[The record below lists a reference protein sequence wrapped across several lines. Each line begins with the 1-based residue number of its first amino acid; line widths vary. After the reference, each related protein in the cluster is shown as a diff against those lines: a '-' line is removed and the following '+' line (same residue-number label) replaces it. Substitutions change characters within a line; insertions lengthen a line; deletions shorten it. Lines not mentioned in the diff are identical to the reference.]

1 MSPLTPVRNY
11 YRRWFNHWLAKR
23 IPAEQIVVLDL
34 KRIFIF
40 PSKAGFAYLGVVA
53 LLWLVAPNYQNNLIF
68 AFAALLGAVFVVAI
82 MHSYANL
89 SGIRLRVTRVEPT
102 FAGQKAGVELQLS
115 QQGKRRMRDDL
126 TFSFAGSMPVTMT
139 LPGAEATA
147 MLYVPTSRRGW
158 LLPGRLTVESHYPL
172 GLFRVWTHV
181 LPACQGLVYPK
192 PLPGQPVAV
201 LDGVQG
207 DTAEVRGQ
215 GVDDFVGLEK
225 YRSGEPLNRVA
236 WKHLARGR
244 GMLSKHYGDQV
255 STSQW
260 LDWQAFPGLDREARL
275 SRLCQ
280 WLLEVSAGGDLYGL
294 RLPGSESALDKGPRH
309 RDQLL
314 ASLAL
319 FELQAPS
326 GNGEGGQ

>member
-1 MSPLTPVRNY
+1 MSPLAPVRNY
-11 YRRWFNHWLAKR
+11 YRRWFNHWLTKR
-23 IPAEQIVVLDL
+23 IPAEKTVVLDL

-40 PSKAGFAYLGVVA
+40 PSRAGFAYLGVVA
-53 LLWLVAPNYQNNLIF
+53 LLWLVATNYQNNLVF

-82 MHSYANL
+82 LHSYANL

-102 FAGQKAGVELQLS
+102 FAGQKAAVELQLA
-115 QQGKRRMRDDL
+115 QQGKLRIRDDL
-126 TFSFAGSMPVTMT
+126 TLSFAGSTPVKVALTGSET
-139 LPGAEATA
+139 TA
-147 MLYVPTSRRGW
+147 MLYVPASQRGW

-181 LPACQGLVYPK
+181 LPECRGLVYPK
-192 PLPGQPVAV
+192 PLHGQPVAV
-201 LDGVQG
+201 HDAVQG
-207 DTAEVRGQ
+207 EDDEVRGQ

-236 WKHLARGR
+236 WKHFARGR
-244 GMLSKHYGDQV
+244 GLLSKHFGDRV
-255 STSQW
+255 SSSQW

-280 WLLEVSAGGDLYGL
+280 WVLDVSVTDDLYGL
-294 RLPGSESALDKGPRH
+294 RLPGSESAQDKGPRH

-319 FELQAPS
+319 FEIQDPTDK
-326 GNGEGGQ
+326 GEADQ